1 MANVE
6 KIRAVVFDLDGVL
19 LDTETINVRAAF
31 DAFAAVGHPLVESD
45 AAAIVGRH
53 PVDYVPELMLRR
65 DVPPSLRDRLRGL
78 QDERYATLWRDNSRL
93 LPGAVAAVRFVRQR
107 GLGVGLATSS
117 GRATVAEALVR
128 FAMRDAFDVILTK
141 DDVGARKPDPEIY
154 LRAAASFG
162 IVPRAM
168 VVVEDSAYGIAA
180 ARAAGARCV
189 AMRTAHT
196 PEVVLFS
203 ADAVLDSLLDLPG
216 LLSSWGLV

>member
-1 MANVE
+1 
-6 KIRAVVFDLDGVL
+6 
-19 LDTETINVRAAF
+19 
-31 DAFAAVGHPLVESD
+31 
-45 AAAIVGRH
+45 
-53 PVDYVPELMLRR
+53 
-65 DVPPSLRDRLRGL
+65 
-78 QDERYATLWRDNSRL
+78 
-93 LPGAVAAVRFVRQR
+93 
-107 GLGVGLATSS
+107 
-117 GRATVAEALVR
+117 
-128 FAMRDAFDVILTK
+128 MRDAFDVILTK